1 MSIQIAQANSMPTC
15 PACRKRGLR
24 IIDHSKE
31 KISVRRRKKC
41 DFCGYMETTQEV
53 SQDFFA
59 LAKENAA
66 IVSNFKKVLYS
77 RVVDDLEKPA
87 TVVAPKLPEIPCDTC
102 GLMGSNG
109 CSFGIPEAETEQAIG
124 CNLYAERYAERKE
137 LNEFEE

>member
-1 MSIQIAQANSMPTC
+1 MSIQAAQANNLPTC
-15 PACRKRGLR
+15 PSCGKRGLR
-24 IIDHSKE
+24 IIEHSKE

-59 LAKENAA
+59 RAKENAA
-66 IVSNFKKVLYS
+66 IVYNLTKVLYS
-77 RVVDDLEKPA
+77 HAVEELEKPTTAVA
-87 TVVAPKLPEIPCDTC
+87 TKLPEIPCDTC

-137 LNEFEE
+137 QSEFEE